1 VLQPRLILAFALL
14 AAFAVPCSAC
24 SGAPRRLSISEMKE
38 KVAVIETTYG
48 SIVIE
53 FYPEDAP
60 NHVWNFIKL
69 ARSGFYDGL
78 TFHRVVEDKVI
89 QGGCPRGDGFGGPGY
104 RIRAEFNEH
113 EHLPGAVGM
122 AREDHDPD
130 SAGSQFY
137 ICLAPMR
144 HLDGQYTVFGHVI
157 DGMDT
162 VRRIGRV
169 PVDALYKPVQAIF
182 MDSVTVRNKEKK
194 PQ

>member
-1 VLQPRLILAFALL
+1 
-14 AAFAVPCSAC
+14 
-24 SGAPRRLSISEMKE
+24 MKQ
-38 KVAVIETTYG
+38 KVVTIETTYG
-48 SIVIE
+48 NIVIE

-78 TFHRVVEDKVI
+78 VFHRVVEDKVI
-89 QGGCPRGDGFGGPGY
+89 QAGCPNGDGFGGPGY
-104 RIRAEFNEH
+104 SIRAEFNEH
-113 EHLPGAVGM
+113 EHEPGAVGM

-144 HLDGQYTVFGHVI
+144 HLDGKYTVFGHVI

-162 VRRIGRV
+162 ARRIGRV
-169 PVDALYKPVQAIF
+169 VVDARYRPIQAVF
-182 MDSVTVRNKEKK
+182 MENVVIGNREKK
-194 PQ
+194 RE